1 MRGMSDKSLR
11 LVLSTFSNIREELG
25 HLQNDLTVTFILI
38 FSFQSL
44 SCSYNIEIEAFRL
57 PFRNLIH
64 YTNVMLTWI

>member
-38 FSFQSL
+38 FLSKDFLVPSFV
-44 SCSYNIEIEAFRL
+44 
-57 PFRNLIH
+57 
-64 YTNVMLTWI
+64 T